1 MPQEPKDQ
9 NFGDFLDAVAAVTGD
24 EGEMSPM
31 RVTAHSSSVAT
42 EDWSKLEKIQD
53 AETEAS

>member
-1 MPQEPKDQ
+1 MPKDQDQ
-9 NFGDFLDAVAAVTGD
+9 NFGDFLDAVAKVTGD